1 MPYYAIF
8 LKLKKEPILMLTAV
22 VVSDLICTATVPLVV
37 TVTIPLPVTIKFVLI
52 AAAEADDTFVVAVS

>member
-1 MPYYAIF
+1 
-8 LKLKKEPILMLTAV
+8 MLTAV